1 MRMKI
6 ALWLPRTADSVYLAR
21 HVLDRIFSAF
31 GVRPD
36 CRQEIALAVSEACTN
51 VVRHADGPAE
61 YRLAAESTDS
71 ECTIVVDDD
80 GPGLTAPQPTE
91 MPAIDTTGGRGFP
104 LMRTLSD
111 RVEVQRRHGG
121 GVSIRLRK
129 NLRWHPGAPGA
140 ATP

>member
-21 HVLDRIFSAF
+21 HVLDRIFCAF

-51 VVRHADGPAE
+51 VVRHAGAAE

-80 GPGLTAPQPTE
+80 GPGLDTPQPTE
-91 MPAIDTTGGRGFP
+91 EMPAVDTTGGRGFP